1 MLTAITRAVSP
12 SFAKCELS
20 FLPRVEIDLERAVE
34 QHHRYEQC
42 LAELGVRVISLPP
55 LPDLPDAVFVED
67 PALVLD
73 EVAVI
78 ATMGCASRR
87 GERESLAEALA
98 PFRPLIR
105 MREPAK
111 LEGGDVM
118 RIGRDLFVGL
128 SARTDEAG
136 VKQLAGDV
144 ACFGYRVIATE
155 LRDCLHLKSACCYI
169 GDGCVLLNRA
179 WVNCQSLGNFRLI
192 DVAPQEPW
200 GANALR
206 IADTVLMASSYPA
219 TADVLRRAGFRVRTP
234 DLSELLKAESGIT
247 CSSLIFEADVCY
259 DRSP

>member
-12 SFAKCELS
+12 SLSDCELTW
-20 FLPRVEIDLERAVE
+20 LPRQEIDLALAMA
-34 QHHRYEQC
+34 QHHGYERS
-42 LAELGVRVISLPP
+42 LAELGVRVISLPA
-55 LPDLPDAVFVED
+55 LPDMPDAVFVED

-78 ATMGCASRR
+78 TTMGCESRR
-87 GERESLAEALA
+87 GERESLAAAIA

-136 VKQLAGDV
+136 VAQLADHV
-144 ACFGYRVIATE
+144 RPFGYRVIPME
-155 LRDCLHLKSACCYI
+155 LRDCLHLKSACSYI
-169 GDGCVLLNRA
+169 GDGSILINRA
-179 WVNCQSLGNFRLI
+179 WVDTRPLKGFRWI
-192 DVAPQEPW
+192 DVPPDEPW

-206 IADTVLMASSYPA
+206 IADTVLMASAYPA
-219 TADVLRRAGFRVRTP
+219 TAELLRHAGFRMRTL
-234 DLSELLKAESGIT
+234 DLSELLKAESGVT
-247 CSSLIFEADVCY
+247 CSSLVFEAA
-259 DRSP
+259 